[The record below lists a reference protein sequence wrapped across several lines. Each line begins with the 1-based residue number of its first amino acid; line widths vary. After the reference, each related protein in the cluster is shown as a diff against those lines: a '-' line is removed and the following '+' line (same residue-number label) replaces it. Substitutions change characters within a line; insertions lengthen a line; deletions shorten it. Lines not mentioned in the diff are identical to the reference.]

1 MVLKIESER
10 ERRIKE
16 VKEEINRLRQKYGMD
31 FDEFY
36 EIVESMREEELAEK
50 IGIDELEVLEDF
62 NKWIDL
68 EIEKEKL
75 KVQ

>member
-1 MVLKIESER
+1 MRLEVSER
-10 ERRIKE
+10 ERRKE
-16 VKEEINRLRQKYGMD
+16 IKEEISRLMQKYGMD

-62 NKWIDL
+62 NRWIDL

-75 KVQ
+75 KAR